1 MVNIRRYLVLDH
13 GCLECGKPT
22 TILGHSHTVT
32 EALRLASTHKQ
43 HGWLIIDLLHDK
55 IAHHEWQDKVVW
67 DETT

>member
-13 GCLECGKPT
+13 GCLECGEPT

-43 HGWLIIDLLHDK
+43 HGWLIIDLLNDK
-55 IAHHEWQDKVVW
+55 ISNCAHNDKVVW
-67 DETT
+67 DEAT